1 MNVIIR
7 DDTLGLNRENSKS
20 ILPIFAKQGDLI
32 LAYSRGKNNL
42 LGNLI
47 QNLGL
52 IHQVHIHPVYFDLRI
67 IPLISL
73 WNPLSSFLR

>member
-1 MNVIIR
+1 VNVIIR

-20 ILPIFAKQGDLI
+20 ILPIFANQGDLI
-32 LAYSRGKNNL
+32 LGYSRGKNYL
-42 LGNLI
+42 LENLI

-52 IHQVHIHPVYFDLRI
+52 IHQVHIHQVYFDLRI
-67 IPLISL
+67 IPLVSL